1 MAGIYRQRHPEFTV
15 FYRVFFH
22 YFEKF
27 LGEYEDRFEKE
38 YGYFRPVIKDVVEK
52 YLDCGNPVCGF
63 ARIRCPDCG
72 EERLLMFSCKTRGFC
87 PSCHA
92 KRREEWGEWM
102 REELLLDAPHR
113 QVVFTIP
120 KMLRLFFRFKRRLL
134 DSLCLSAVKS
144 LIRFFHTATGLE
156 LMPGVVAVIQTFGDR
171 INFHPHIH
179 VLITEGG
186 SSPDGTFRHVSCFQ
200 DDVIQEIF
208 TREVFSLLLR
218 KKLIGLPLVQK
229 ILRWRHTGFN
239 VHSKVRTQT
248 KSEAERVGK
257 YMIRPVLSLK
267 RLSFDEKTGGKV
279 RYQHSRHGSQEE
291 TMDYLEFIARVT
303 AHIPDKGQV
312 MIRYY
317 GLYSNAHRGKMR
329 KADADPFYP
338 LITEDGPAYVP
349 AKGWAE
355 MIRKVY
361 EIDPLLCPSCGGK
374 MSIISFIEEPKTIDR
389 IIRHLE
395 LTFEAE
401 RPPPPRQ
408 VQQEL
413 LLAAEER
420 EEYF

>member
-1 MAGIYRQRHPEFTV
+1 MAGIYRQRHPEHTV

-22 YFEKF
+22 YFEQF
-27 LGEYEDRFEKE
+27 LQEYENRFERE
-38 YGYFRPVIKDVVEK
+38 YGYFRPVIQNVVEK
-52 YLDCGNPVCGF
+52 YLDCGNPMCGF

-102 REELLLDAPHR
+102 REELLLDVPHR

-120 KMLRLFFRFKRRLL
+120 KMLRLFFRFKRKLL
-134 DSLCLSAVKS
+134 HSLCLSAVRS
-144 LIRFFHTATGLE
+144 LVKFLHTATGFE

-179 VLITEGG
+179 VLMTEGG
-186 SSPDGTFRHVSCFQ
+186 TTPDGAFHHVGRFH
-200 DDVIQEIF
+200 DELIQEIF

-229 ILRWRHTGFN
+229 ILGWRHTGFN
-239 VHSKVRTQT
+239 VHSKVRAQT

-267 RLSFDEKTGGKV
+267 RLFFDETAGKV
-279 RYQHSRHGSQEE
+279 RYRHSRHGSHEE
-291 TMDYLEFIARVT
+291 SMDYLEFIARVT
-303 AHIPDKGQV
+303 SHIPDKGQV

-317 GLYSNAHRGKMR
+317 GLYSNAHRGKMH
-329 KADADPFYP
+329 KAGADPP
-338 LITEDGPAYVP
+338 HPPIIEDDPVYVSS
-349 AKGWAE
+349 KGWAE
-355 MIRKVY
+355 MIRRVY
-361 EIDPLLCPSCGGK
+361 EVDPLLCPSCGGR
-374 MSIISFIEEPKTIDR
+374 MRILSFIEEPKTIDR

-395 LTFEAE
+395 LTFVAE
-401 RPPPPRQ
+401 RPPPPHQ

-413 LLAAEER
+413 LMAAEESG
-420 EEYF
+420 EYY